1 MQLETT
7 MTVVREIAV
16 KVRVR
21 MVVMMEGGW
30 GCS

>member
-21 MVVMMEGGW
+21 MVAMMEGGV
-30 GCS
+30 GM